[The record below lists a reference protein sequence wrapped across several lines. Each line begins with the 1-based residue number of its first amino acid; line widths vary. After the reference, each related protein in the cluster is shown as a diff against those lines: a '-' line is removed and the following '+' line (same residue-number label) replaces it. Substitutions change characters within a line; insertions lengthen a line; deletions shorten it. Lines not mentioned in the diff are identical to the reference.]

1 VKVLKSI
8 LIVAIISI
16 VVSSCQKAP
25 IACFTIPPGTLH
37 ANTSANFDCTCSK
50 NAGWYELYIDGV
62 DQVGGNAN
70 GSGSISLT
78 KTGVYPL
85 TFTTTGNHTVKL
97 IVYSSS
103 KKSGKTNETSQ
114 TVTVV
119 P

>member
-1 VKVLKSI
+1 MKNLKLA
-8 LIVAIISI
+8 LIAGIICTI
-16 VVSSCQKAP
+16 NTGCQKTP
-25 IACFTIPPGTLH
+25 VACFNPPSTAIH
-37 ANTSANFDCTCSK
+37 INTSANFDCSCSK

-62 DQVGGNAN
+62 DQIGGNAN

-85 TFTTTGNHTVKL
+85 TFTSVGSHTVKL

-114 TVTVV
+114 TITVV